1 MAADGLAARGAA
13 VALLDAVL
21 GERRMMADV
30 LADPAG
36 PMTGLAPGDR
46 GRAQRLALTV
56 LRHLEQADRVLAP
69 HVRRAPPR
77 TVQNVLRLAVV
88 ELAVEGAAAH
98 GVVNAA
104 VDLVRRGHKTGHAAG
119 LVNAVLRKLAEGP
132 DLFAGLSPQKLPMW
146 LRQPLVHAWG
156 REAVTGMEAVQAL
169 SPPLDITLRDGAEA
183 PDGAVLL
190 PTGSLRL
197 ADAGQVTALRGYAAG
212 GWWVQDAAAAL
223 PVRVLDP
230 KPGERILDMCAAP
243 GGKTLQ
249 LAAAGAEV
257 TALDMSGPR
266 LARLRENLA
275 RTKLWAEVVQGD
287 ATRWRGPA
295 PFDAVLLDAP
305 CSATGTIRRH
315 PDLPFVKDGFEI
327 HGLIELQARM
337 IDAALRLLRPGGRL
351 VFCTCSVIPDEG
363 EAQLDAALAR
373 HPGLTVEPPEGV
385 PGLEPG
391 WLTPDGALRLRPDH
405 WAGRGGIDGFF
416 IVRLRKPE
424 DR

>member
-36 PMTGLAPGDR
+36 PLAGLAPGDR

-56 LRHLEQADRVLAP
+56 LRNLEQADRVLAP

-104 VDLVRRGHKTGHAAG
+104 VDLVRRGRKTGHSAG
-119 LVNAVLRKLAEGP
+119 LVNAVLRKLAEVP
-132 DLFAGLSPQKLPMW
+132 DLFA
-146 LRQPLVHAWG
+146 
-156 REAVTGMEAVQAL
+156 GMEAVQAL
-169 SPPLDITLRDGAEA
+169 PPPLDITLREGAEA
-183 PDGAVLL
+183 PEGAVLL

-197 ADAGQVTALRGYAAG
+197 SGTGQVTALQGYAAG
-212 GWWVQDAAAAL
+212 AWWVQDAAAAL

-249 LAAAGAEV
+249 LAAGGAEV
-257 TALDMSGPR
+257 TALDLSGPR

-337 IDAALRLLRPGGRL
+337 IDSALRLLRPGGRL
-351 VFCTCSVIPDEG
+351 VFCTCSLIPDEG
-363 EAQLDAALAR
+363 EAQLDAALSR
-373 HPGLTVEPPEGV
+373 HPGLVVEPPQDV

-391 WLTPDGALRLRPDH
+391 WLTLEGALRLRPDH
-405 WAGRGGIDGFF
+405 WASRGGIDGFF

>member
-36 PMTGLAPGDR
+36 PLAGLAPGDR

-88 ELAVEGAAAH
+88 ELAVEKAAAH

-104 VDLVRRGHKTGHAAG
+104 VDLVRRGHKTGHSAG
-119 LVNAVLRKLAEGP
+119 LVNAVLRKLAEVP
-132 DLFAGLSPQKLPMW
+132 DLFAGMSPQKLPMW

-169 SPPLDITLRDGAEA
+169 PPPLDITVRDGAEA
-183 PDGAVLL
+183 PEGAVLL

-197 ADAGQVTALRGYAAG
+197 AEAGQVTALRGYASG

-249 LAAAGAEV
+249 LAAAGADV

-315 PDLPFVKDGFEI
+315 PDLPFAKDGFEI

-351 VFCTCSVIPDEG
+351 VFCTCSLLPAEG
-363 EAQLDAALAR
+363 EAQLAAALTR
-373 HPGLTVEPPEGV
+373 HPGLTVERPTL
-385 PGLEPG
+385 PGIDPA
-391 WLTPDGALRLRPDH
+391 WITADGGLRLRPDY
-405 WAGRGGIDGFF
+405 WADKGGMDGFF
-416 IVRLRKPE
+416 MVRLLKP
-424 DR
+424 

>member
-169 SPPLDITLRDGAEA
+169 SPPLDITVRDGAEA
-183 PDGAVLL
+183 PEGAVLL

>member
-1 MAADGLAARGAA
+1 
-13 VALLDAVL
+13 
-21 GERRMMADV
+21 
-30 LADPAG
+30 
-36 PMTGLAPGDR
+36 
-46 GRAQRLALTV
+46 
-56 LRHLEQADRVLAP
+56 
-69 HVRRAPPR
+69 
-77 TVQNVLRLAVV
+77 
-88 ELAVEGAAAH
+88 
-98 GVVNAA
+98 
-104 VDLVRRGHKTGHAAG
+104 
-119 LVNAVLRKLAEGP
+119 
-132 DLFAGLSPQKLPMW
+132 
-146 LRQPLVHAWG
+146 
-156 REAVTGMEAVQAL
+156 
-169 SPPLDITLRDGAEA
+169 
-183 PDGAVLL
+183 
-190 PTGSLRL
+190 
-197 ADAGQVTALRGYAAG
+197 
-212 GWWVQDAAAAL
+212 VQDAAAAL

-249 LAAAGAEV
+249 LAAGGAEV
-257 TALDMSGPR
+257 TALDLSGPR

-337 IDAALRLLRPGGRL
+337 IDSALRLLRPGGRL
-351 VFCTCSVIPDEG
+351 VFCTCSLIPDEG
-363 EAQLDAALAR
+363 EAQLDAALSR
-373 HPGLTVEPPEGV
+373 HPGLVVEPPQDV

-391 WLTPDGALRLRPDH
+391 WLTPEGALRLRPDH
-405 WAGRGGIDGFF
+405 WASRGGIDGFF